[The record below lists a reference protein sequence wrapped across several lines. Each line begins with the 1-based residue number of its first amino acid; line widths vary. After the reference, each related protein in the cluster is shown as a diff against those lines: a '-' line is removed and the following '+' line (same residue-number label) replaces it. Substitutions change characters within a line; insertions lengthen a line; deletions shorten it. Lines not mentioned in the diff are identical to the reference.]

1 MAGLKPLWISGLM
14 LLGGGALLIA
24 QSGAAVRPVGVVTTI
39 DGAAGRIT
47 LKTDAG
53 PEMRILF
60 GEATRFLRVAPGAQD
75 LTGAL
80 AMAPS
85 ELAVGDRILV
95 RGRSA
100 GDANSVSADSIIV
113 MSRAELA
120 QKHAAE
126 RADWEQRG
134 IGGVIT
140 ALKPASAEI
149 TIRMQTG
156 TGARPV
162 AMALAPGAVLRRYA
176 PDSVRFSDAR
186 PSRFEELKIGDQI
199 RARGTSSQDRTRF
212 TAEELVSGSFRDLA
226 ATVVGVDTSRNI
238 VQITDL
244 ATKRRLQ
251 VRTSPDSVLRRLPP
265 PVVQMIAA
273 RVSGAGAP
281 AAPPGD
287 RVERAGERAG
297 QAVSP
302 GRQSYRDLQ
311 SMIEALPAL
320 SLADLAPGEAIVL
333 SCTNSEDPFRVTAIT
348 LLAGVEPLLR
358 ASSRGGRGPDI
369 GSWNLDL
376 NMNIG
381 TP

>member
-1 MAGLKPLWISGLM
+1 MAGLKPLWISGVM
-14 LLGGGALLIA
+14 FLGGAALLLA
-24 QSGAAVRPVGVVTTI
+24 QSGAGVRPVGVVTAI

-85 ELAVGDRILV
+85 ELSVGDRILV

-100 GDANSVSADSIIV
+100 ADANSLAADSIIV

-120 QKHAAE
+120 KKHAAE

-134 IGGVIT
+134 IGGIIT
-140 ALKPASAEI
+140 ALNPASAEI
-149 TIRMQTG
+149 TIRVQTG
-156 TGARPV
+156 AGARPV
-162 AMALAPGAVLRRYA
+162 AVALAPGAVLRRYA

-199 RARGTSSQDRTRF
+199 RARGTSSPDRTRF

-251 VRTSPDSVLRRLPP
+251 VRASPDSVLRRLSPDI
-265 PVVQMIAA
+265 VQMLAT
-273 RVSGAGAP
+273 RLSG
-281 AAPPGD
+281 
-287 RVERAGERAG
+287 GERTG
-297 QAVSP
+297 ERGGLRGSP
-302 GRQSYRDLQ
+302 ERQNPRDLQ
-311 SMIEALPAL
+311 SMVEALPAL
-320 SLADLAPGEAIVL
+320 RLAALTPGEAIVI
-333 SCTNSEDPFRVTAIT
+333 SCTNSEDPTQVTAIT

-358 ASSRGGRGPDI
+358 APSRSGRGPDI

-381 TP
+381 VP